1 MRILIAD
8 HHVIFADGLATL
20 LEKEATVEWINVE
33 STHQPLKD
41 LILTYQPHIILI
53 DAYYPSITMSSLTH
67 FLQQHSMNTKL
78 IVLGSV
84 KSDQLLLDLLKIG
97 VTAFLLKTCTK
108 KELLDSII
116 SVNNGNTFYCS
127 QTNKHLQQLII
138 EGRYHPRRKQ
148 QMAALSEKEKVVLK
162 LISAEFTSK
171 EIAAQLNM
179 SFRTIEAYRKSL
191 QEKTGSKNSAGL
203 ILYAIRNGIVTLEP
217 SSLPSSISV

>member
-1 MRILIAD
+1 MGVIEIPMRILIAD
-8 HHVIFADGLATL
+8 HQVIFADGLAYL

-33 STHQPLKD
+33 STHQPFKD
-41 LILTYQPHIILI
+41 VILAFQPQIILI
-53 DAYYPSITMSSLTH
+53 DAYYPSITIAALTH

-97 VTAFLLKTCTK
+97 VSAFLLKTCTK

-116 SVNNGNTFYCS
+116 SVVHGNTFYCS

-138 EGRYHPRRKQ
+138 EGRYHPRRKEQ
-148 QMAALSEKEKVVLK
+148 LAELSEKEKTILK
-162 LISAEFTSK
+162 LICAEFTSK
-171 EIAAQLNM
+171 EIADQLNM

-191 QEKTGSKNSAGL
+191 QEKTGAKNSAGL
-203 ILYAIRNGIVTLEP
+203 ILYAIRYGIVTLEP
-217 SSLPSSISV
+217 S

>member
-1 MRILIAD
+1 MGVIEIPMRILIAD
-8 HHVIFADGLATL
+8 HQVIFADGLAYL

-41 LILTYQPHIILI
+41 LILAFQPQIILI
-53 DAYYPSITMSSLTH
+53 DAYYPSITIAALTH

-97 VTAFLLKTCTK
+97 VSAFLLKTCTK

-116 SVNNGNTFYCS
+116 SVVHGNTFYCS

-138 EGRYHPRRKQ
+138 KGRYHPRRKEQ
-148 QMAALSEKEKVVLK
+148 LAELSEKEKTVLK
-162 LISAEFTSK
+162 LICAEFTSK
-171 EIAAQLNM
+171 EIADQLNM

-191 QEKTGSKNSAGL
+191 QEKTGAKNSAGL
-203 ILYAIRNGIVTLEP
+203 ILYAIRYGIVTLET
-217 SSLPSSISV
+217 S